1 MRLSYRVSE
10 SSSELSFPKFSFP
23 GTSSPTIAEALAVV
37 LADSNRSAHILN
49 LKIDDFNMIILWC
62 DGENVIFAE
71 VYAACHIK
79 QGSVVVKIF
88 LLGMMTVTVE
98 AEQQARE
105 LVDVI
110 IEYLRYV
117 VVKLLGVGSCMRS
130 EERR

>member
-1 MRLSYRVSE
+1 MRLSHRVSE

-23 GTSSPTIAEALAVV
+23 KLSSPAIAKALAVV
-37 LADSNRSAHILN
+37 LADSRRIAHILN

-62 DGENVIFAE
+62 DGENVILTE
-71 VYAACHIK
+71 VYAACHIE
-79 QGSVVVKIF
+79 QGAVVVEVF
-88 LLGMMTVTVE
+88 LLGVMTVTVQ

-117 VVKLLGVGSCMRS
+117 VVKLL
-130 EERR
+130 